1 MKEILKKIK
10 ADTILSAV
18 LCIILGVVLLV
29 YTEQTTDL
37 LCKLLAVVLI
47 VMGVAHMIIYF
58 TDRVGNNLRLIG
70 GVVVLLLGVW
80 IFINPRIIIN
90 LIPAIIGAILF
101 LHGVEDLRL
110 SIQAKQAEGSAWI
123 SCLIL
128 AIVNLAIG
136 ILLIVKAFEAAQI
149 AFKLIGIALIYDG
162 ISDIWIV
169 SRAVKAAKQ
178 MEQDLNAIDTEGKE
192 L

>member
-18 LCIILGVVLLV
+18 LCIIFGVVLLV

-47 VMGVAHMIIYF
+47 VMGIAHMIIYF
-58 TDRVGNNLRLIG
+58 TDRVGNNFRLIG

-101 LHGVEDLRL
+101 LHGVFGMDLL
-110 SIQAKQAEGSAWI
+110 SDPCDRK
-123 SCLIL
+123 
-128 AIVNLAIG
+128 
-136 ILLIVKAFEAAQI
+136 
-149 AFKLIGIALIYDG
+149 
-162 ISDIWIV
+162 
-169 SRAVKAAKQ
+169 SRDRHSFDRKGV
-178 MEQDLNAIDTEGKE
+178 
-192 L
+192 

>member
-1 MKEILKKIK
+1 MKEVLKKIK

-18 LCIILGVVLLV
+18 LCVILGVVLLV
-29 YTEQTTDL
+29 YTKQMTDL
-37 LCKLLAVVLI
+37 FCKLLALVLI
-47 VMGVAHMIIYF
+47 VMGVAHIITYF
-58 TDRVGNNLRLIG
+58 TDRMGNNLRLIEVIIG
-70 GVVVLLLGVW
+70 SLLGVW
-80 IFINPRIIIN
+80 IFINPEIIIS

-110 SIQAKQAEGSAWI
+110 AIQAKEAEGSAWI
-123 SCLIL
+123 ACLIL

-162 ISDIWIV
+162 VSDIWIV

-178 MEQDLNAIDTEGKE
+178 MEQDLNAIDTDGKE

>member
-1 MKEILKKIK
+1 MKEILKEIK

-18 LCIILGVVLLV
+18 LCIILGVVLLL
-29 YTEQTTDL
+29 YTEQMTDL
-37 LCKLLAVVLI
+37 LCKLLAAVLI

-58 TDRVGNNLRLIG
+58 TDRMGNKFRLIG

-101 LHGVEDLRL
+101 LHGVEDLCL
-110 SIQAKQAEGSAWI
+110 AIQAKQAEGSAWI

-136 ILLIVKAFEAAQI
+136 ILLIVKAFDAAQI

-178 MEQDLNAIDTEGKE
+178 MEQELNAIDTEGKE

>member
-18 LCIILGVVLLV
+18 LCIIFGVVLLV

-149 AFKLIGIALIYDG
+149 AFKLGSHLFMTEYP
-162 ISDIWIV
+162 ISG
-169 SRAVKAAKQ
+169 SYR
-178 MEQDLNAIDTEGKE
+178 ER
-192 L
+192 

>member
-29 YTEQTTDL
+29 YTEQTTSL
-37 LCKLLAVVLI
+37 FCKLLALVLI
-47 VMGVAHMIIYF
+47 VMGVAHMLTYF
-58 TDRVGNNLRLIG
+58 TDRAGNNLRLIA
-70 GVVVLLLGVW
+70 GVIVLLLGIW
-80 IFINPRIIIN
+80 IFINPKIIIN

-110 SIQAKQAEGSAWI
+110 SIQAKEGEGSAWI

-128 AIVNLAIG
+128 AIINLALG

-149 AFKLIGIALIYDG
+149 AFKLIGLALIYDG
-162 ISDIWIV
+162 VSDIWIV
-169 SRAVKAAKQ
+169 SRAVKAVKEAKQ
-178 MEQDLNAIDTEGKE
+178 EQEAIDTEGKE

>member
-29 YTEQTTDL
+29 YTEQTTSL
-37 LCKLLAVVLI
+37 FCKLLALVLI
-47 VMGVAHMIIYF
+47 VMGVAHMLTYF
-58 TDRVGNNLRLIG
+58 TDRAGNNLRLIA
-70 GVVVLLLGVW
+70 GVIVLLLGIW
-80 IFINPRIIIN
+80 IFINPKIIIN

-110 SIQAKQAEGSAWI
+110 SIQAKEGEGSAWI

-128 AIVNLAIG
+128 AIINLALG

-149 AFKLIGIALIYDG
+149 AFKLIGLALIYDG
-162 ISDIWIV
+162 VSDIWIV
-169 SRAVKAAKQ
+169 SRAVKAVKEAQ
-178 MEQDLNAIDTEGKE
+178 QEQNAIDTEGKE

>member
-1 MKEILKKIK
+1 MKEVLKKIK

-18 LCIILGVVLLV
+18 LCVILGVVLLV
-29 YTEQTTDL
+29 YTKQMTDL
-37 LCKLLAVVLI
+37 FCKLLALVLI
-47 VMGVAHMIIYF
+47 VMGVAHIITYF
-58 TDRVGNNLRLIG
+58 TDRMGNNLRLVAGII
-70 GVVVLLLGVW
+70 VLLLGVW
-80 IFINPRIIIN
+80 IFINPEIIIS

-110 SIQAKQAEGSAWI
+110 AIQAKEAEGSAWI

-162 ISDIWIV
+162 VSDIWIV

-178 MEQDLNAIDTEGKE
+178 MEQDLNAIDTDGKE

>member
-18 LCIILGVVLLV
+18 LCIIFGVVLLV

-58 TDRVGNNLRLIG
+58 TDRVGHNLRLIG

>member
-18 LCIILGVVLLV
+18 LCIILGVVLLL
-29 YTEQTTDL
+29 YTEQMTDL

-178 MEQDLNAIDTEGKE
+178 MEQDLNAIDTEEKE

>member
-1 MKEILKKIK
+1 MKEVLKKIK

-18 LCIILGVVLLV
+18 LCVILGVVLLV
-29 YTEQTTDL
+29 YTKQMTDL
-37 LCKLLAVVLI
+37 FCKLLALVLI
-47 VMGVAHMIIYF
+47 VMGVAHIITYF
-58 TDRVGNNLRLIG
+58 TDRMGNNLRLIAG
-70 GVVVLLLGVW
+70 IIVLLLGVW
-80 IFINPRIIIN
+80 IFINPEIIIS

-110 SIQAKQAEGSAWI
+110 AIQAKEAEGSAWI

-162 ISDIWIV
+162 VSDIWIV

-178 MEQDLNAIDTEGKE
+178 MEQDLNAIDTDGKE